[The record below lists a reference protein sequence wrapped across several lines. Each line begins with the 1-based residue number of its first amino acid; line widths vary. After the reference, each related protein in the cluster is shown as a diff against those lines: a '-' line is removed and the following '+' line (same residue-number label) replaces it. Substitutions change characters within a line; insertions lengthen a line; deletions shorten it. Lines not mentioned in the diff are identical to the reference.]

1 MSDTSQQDE
10 ELRPTPPSP
19 SAEPPPTDPRG
30 DGAAE
35 QPERE
40 KTPEELGLERRVSR
54 LTSRVTQTTRERDE
68 LAQRVAQLEQS
79 RQQAASG
86 QQPPSPELQRYIYEE
101 AQKLA
106 QAQVWKD
113 REQAF
118 HAAAAAAYPDWEER
132 RHNLVAMGADAELA
146 ELLVE
151 TPNGARL
158 AGELHDN
165 PDELERIA
173 SIRTRTGR
181 AVALGQFA
189 AKLEQRPARTVSRA
203 PRPPQPVTGR
213 ASPAFNEYNASAQDL
228 VAFYA
233 KKAMDEQRR

>member
-1 MSDTSQQDE
+1 MSDTNPQQDE
-10 ELRPTPPSP
+10 ELRPTPSP
-19 SAEPPPTDPRG
+19 SAEPPPTE
-30 DGAAE
+30 AAE
-35 QPERE
+35 PQQEHEEQRPED
-40 KTPEELGLERRVSR
+40 RRWAR
-54 LTSRVTQTTRERDE
+54 LTARFSTVSRERDE

-86 QQPPSPELQRYIYEE
+86 QQPPSPELQQYIQQE

-106 QAQVWKD
+106 AAQVRQD

-118 HAAAAAAYPDWEER
+118 HTAAYAAYPDWEER

-173 SIRTRTGR
+173 AIRTRTGR

-213 ASPAFNEYNASAQDL
+213 ASPAFDEYGKHDPQVLVEYYRQQD
-228 VAFYA
+228 
-233 KKAMDEQRR
+233 MERRK

>member
-1 MSDTSQQDE
+1 M
-10 ELRPTPPSP
+10 
-19 SAEPPPTDPRG
+19 
-30 DGAAE
+30 
-35 QPERE
+35 
-40 KTPEELGLERRVSR
+40 
-54 LTSRVTQTTRERDE
+54 
-68 LAQRVAQLEQS
+68 AQLEQS
-79 RQQAASG
+79 RQQAATG
-86 QQPPSPELQRYIYEE
+86 QQPPSPELQQYIVQE

-106 QAQVWKD
+106 QAQVRQD

-118 HAAAAAAYPDWEER
+118 HSAAAAAYPDWEER
-132 RHNLVAMGADAELA
+132 RFNLVAMGADAELA

-151 TPNGARL
+151 TPNGAKL

-173 SIRTRTGR
+173 AIRTRTGR

-189 AKLEQRPARTVSRA
+189 AKLEQRPGRTVSRA

-228 VAFYA
+228 VTFYT
-233 KKAMDEQRR
+233 KQAMEQRK